1 MELTL
6 ITFLPLVAAAIIL
19 FLPPAQKQ
27 LIRIISLIAALGQVG
42 LSLWIWK
49 GYNYSLAGIN
59 DPKSFQ
65 FVEKVKWIDL
75 QFGSFSFNVDY
86 FMGVDGLSITMVI
99 LTVVV
104 SAIGVISS
112 WTIEK
117 SVKGYFLL
125 YNVLSTAMVGCFL
138 ALDFFLFY
146 IFWELMLVP
155 MYFLIGI
162 WGGPN
167 REYAAMKFFLF
178 TLFGSVFMLLVTI
191 GLYFSVIDPETG
203 KNTFSIVAMSD
214 PNNFVPNSIFGGSG
228 TAMRYLAFI
237 GLFLAFAIKV
247 PVFPFHTW
255 LPDAH
260 VEAPTPMSVI
270 LGGVLLKL
278 GGYGFLRINFPIFP
292 EVFGALA
299 YTLAVL
305 GAINIIYGA
314 LCAIAQKDLKKM
326 VAYSSVSHMGFVLLG
341 IASVTTE
348 GMTGAMMQMFS
359 HGILTPLLFLLVGV
373 IYDRA
378 HTREIERFGGL
389 AKYMPVYTGFV
400 ITTFMASLGMPGLSG
415 FIAESFVF
423 LGAFRA
429 ELTRPVAVISTLGI
443 LLSAGY
449 LLWALQRVY
458 FGKRKPNA
466 AYDVEGEHGHEHA
479 HFHDWNGSVDLDS
492 REVLMLA
499 PLTAIVV
506 ILGVYPSLLTDLM
519 MPSMNKIVEVLAPA
533 MQASTALLK

>member
-292 EVFGALA
+292 EIFGALA
-299 YTLAVL
+299 YSLAVL

>member
-19 FLPPAQKQ
+19 FVPPAQKQ

-214 PNNFVPNSIFGGSG
+214 PNNFLPNSIFGGSG

-429 ELTRPVAVISTLGI
+429 ELTRPVAVVSTLGI

-533 MQASTALLK
+533 MEASTALLK

>member
-19 FLPPAQKQ
+19 FVPPAQKQ
-27 LIRIISLIAALGQVG
+27 LIRIISLLAALGQVG

-299 YTLAVL
+299 YALAVL

-429 ELTRPVAVISTLGI
+429 ELTRPVAVVSTLGI

-533 MQASTALLK
+533 VQASTALLK

>member
-19 FLPPAQKQ
+19 FVPPAQKQ

-75 QFGSFSFNVDY
+75 QFGSFSFNADY

-214 PNNFVPNSIFGGSG
+214 PNNFLPNSIFGGAG
-228 TAMRYLAFI
+228 TTMRYLAFI

-292 EVFGALA
+292 EIFGALA
-299 YTLAVL
+299 YSLAVL

>member
-1 MELTL
+1 
-6 ITFLPLVAAAIIL
+6 
-19 FLPPAQKQ
+19 
-27 LIRIISLIAALGQVG
+27 
-42 LSLWIWK
+42 
-49 GYNYSLAGIN
+49 
-59 DPKSFQ
+59 
-65 FVEKVKWIDL
+65 
-75 QFGSFSFNVDY
+75 
-86 FMGVDGLSITMVI
+86 
-99 LTVVV
+99 
-104 SAIGVISS
+104 
-112 WTIEK
+112 
-117 SVKGYFLL
+117 
-125 YNVLSTAMVGCFL
+125 
-138 ALDFFLFY
+138 
-146 IFWELMLVP
+146 
-155 MYFLIGI
+155 
-162 WGGPN
+162 
-167 REYAAMKFFLF
+167 
-178 TLFGSVFMLLVTI
+178 
-191 GLYFSVIDPETG
+191 
-203 KNTFSIVAMSD
+203 
-214 PNNFVPNSIFGGSG
+214 
-228 TAMRYLAFI
+228 
-237 GLFLAFAIKV
+237 
-247 PVFPFHTW
+247 
-255 LPDAH
+255 
-260 VEAPTPMSVI
+260 MSVI

-292 EVFGALA
+292 EIFGALA
-299 YTLAVL
+299 YSLAVL

>member
-19 FLPPAQKQ
+19 FVPPAQKQ

-75 QFGSFSFNVDY
+75 QFGSFSFNADY

-292 EVFGALA
+292 EIFGALA
-299 YTLAVL
+299 YSLAVL

>member
-19 FLPPAQKQ
+19 FVPPAQKQ

-75 QFGSFSFNVDY
+75 QFGSFSFNADY

-214 PNNFVPNSIFGGSG
+214 PNNFLPNSIFGGSG
-228 TAMRYLAFI
+228 TTMRYLAFI

-292 EVFGALA
+292 EIFGALA
-299 YTLAVL
+299 YSLAVL

>member
-19 FLPPAQKQ
+19 FVPPAQKQ

-75 QFGSFSFNVDY
+75 QFGSFSFNADY

-214 PNNFVPNSIFGGSG
+214 PNNFLPNSIFGGSG
-228 TAMRYLAFI
+228 TTMRYLAFI

-292 EVFGALA
+292 EIFGALA
-299 YTLAVL
+299 YSLAVL

-533 MQASTALLK
+533 MQVSTALLK

>member
-27 LIRIISLIAALGQVG
+27 LIRIISLLAALGQVG

>member
-19 FLPPAQKQ
+19 FVPPAQKQ

-75 QFGSFSFNVDY
+75 QFGSFSFNADY
-86 FMGVDGLSITMVI
+86 FMGVDGLSITMFI

-214 PNNFVPNSIFGGSG
+214 PNNFLPNSIFGGSG
-228 TAMRYLAFI
+228 TTMRYLAFI

-292 EVFGALA
+292 EIFGALA
-299 YTLAVL
+299 YSLAVL

>member
-19 FLPPAQKQ
+19 FVPPAQKQ

-214 PNNFVPNSIFGGSG
+214 PNNFLPNSIFGGSG
-228 TAMRYLAFI
+228 TTMRYLAFI

-292 EVFGALA
+292 EIFGALA
-299 YTLAVL
+299 YSLAVL

>member
-19 FLPPAQKQ
+19 FVPPAQKQ

-75 QFGSFSFNVDY
+75 QFGSFSFNADY

-214 PNNFVPNSIFGGSG
+214 PNNFLPNSIFGGSG
-228 TAMRYLAFI
+228 TTMRYLAFI

-292 EVFGALA
+292 EIFGALA
-299 YTLAVL
+299 YSLAVL

-533 MQASTALLK
+533 TQASTALLK

>member
-19 FLPPAQKQ
+19 FVPPAQKQ

-99 LTVVV
+99 LTVIV

-214 PNNFVPNSIFGGSG
+214 PNNFLPNSIFGGSG

-429 ELTRPVAVISTLGI
+429 ELTRPVAVVSTLGI

-533 MQASTALLK
+533 MEASTALLK

>member
-214 PNNFVPNSIFGGSG
+214 PNNFLPNSIFGGSG
-228 TAMRYLAFI
+228 TTMRYLAFI

-292 EVFGALA
+292 EIFGALA
-299 YTLAVL
+299 YSLAVL

>member
-99 LTVVV
+99 LTVIV

>member
-19 FLPPAQKQ
+19 FVPSTQKQ
-27 LIRIISLIAALGQVG
+27 LIRIISLLAALGQVG

-49 GYNYSLAGIN
+49 GYDYSLAGIN

-75 QFGSFSFNVDY
+75 QFGNFSFNVDY
-86 FMGVDGLSITMVI
+86 FMGVDGLSITMVL

-112 WTIEK
+112 WAIEK

-125 YNVLSTAMVGCFL
+125 YNILSTAMVGCFL

-162 WGGPN
+162 WGGPD

-214 PNNFVPNSIFGGSG
+214 PNNFLPDSILGGSG
-228 TAMRYLAFI
+228 TVMRYLAFI

-299 YTLAVL
+299 YLLAVL

-415 FIAESFVF
+415 FIAESFIF

-429 ELTRPVAVISTLGI
+429 ELTRPVAVVSTLGI

-466 AYDVEGEHGHEHA
+466 AYDVKGEHGHEHA
-479 HFHDWNGSVDLDS
+479 HFHDWNGSVDLDG

-499 PLTAIVV
+499 PLTAIVI

>member
-19 FLPPAQKQ
+19 FVPSTQKQ
-27 LIRIISLIAALGQVG
+27 LIRIISLLAALGQVG

-99 LTVVV
+99 LTVIV

-117 SVKGYFLL
+117 SVKSYFLL

-162 WGGPN
+162 WGGPD

-191 GLYFSVIDPETG
+191 GLYFSVVDPETG

-214 PNNFVPNSIFGGSG
+214 PNNFLPDSILGGSG
-228 TAMRYLAFI
+228 TVMRYLAFI

-299 YTLAVL
+299 YLLAVL

-415 FIAESFVF
+415 FIAESFIF

-429 ELTRPVAVISTLGI
+429 ELTRPVAVVSTLGI

-466 AYDVEGEHGHEHA
+466 AYDVKGEHGHEHA
-479 HFHDWNGSVDLDS
+479 HFHDWKGSVDLDS

-499 PLTAIVV
+499 PLTAIVI

-519 MPSMNKIVEVLAPA
+519 MPSMNKIVEILAPA

>member
-19 FLPPAQKQ
+19 FVPPAQKQ

-214 PNNFVPNSIFGGSG
+214 PNNFLPNSIFGGSG

-429 ELTRPVAVISTLGI
+429 ELTRPVAVVSTLGI

-506 ILGVYPSLLTDLM
+506 VLGVYPSLLTDLM

-533 MQASTALLK
+533 MEASTALLK

>member
-19 FLPPAQKQ
+19 FVPPAQKQ

-214 PNNFVPNSIFGGSG
+214 PNNFLPNSIFGGSG

-292 EVFGALA
+292 EIFGALA

-429 ELTRPVAVISTLGI
+429 ELTRPVAVVSTLGI

-533 MQASTALLK
+533 MEASTALLK

>member
-19 FLPPAQKQ
+19 FVPSTQKQ
-27 LIRIISLIAALGQVG
+27 LIRIISLLAALGQVG
-42 LSLWIWK
+42 LGLWIWK

-75 QFGSFSFNVDY
+75 QFGNFSFNVDY
-86 FMGVDGLSITMVI
+86 FMGVDGLSITMVL

-162 WGGPN
+162 WGGPD

-214 PNNFVPNSIFGGSG
+214 PNNFLPDSILGGSG
-228 TAMRYLAFI
+228 TVMRYLAFI

-299 YTLAVL
+299 YLLAVL

-415 FIAESFVF
+415 FIAESFIF

-429 ELTRPVAVISTLGI
+429 ELTRPVAVVSTLGI

-466 AYDVEGEHGHEHA
+466 AYDVKGEHGHEHA
-479 HFHDWNGSVDLDS
+479 HFHDWHGNVDLDG

-499 PLTAIVV
+499 PLTAIVI

-519 MPSMNKIVEVLAPA
+519 MPSMNKIVEILAPA
-533 MQASTALLK
+533 MQANTALLK

>member
-19 FLPPAQKQ
+19 FVPPAQKQ
-27 LIRIISLIAALGQVG
+27 LIRIISLLAALGQVG

-214 PNNFVPNSIFGGSG
+214 PNNFLPDSIFGGSG

-299 YTLAVL
+299 YALAVL

-429 ELTRPVAVISTLGI
+429 ELTRPVAVVSTLGI

-533 MQASTALLK
+533 MEASTALLK

>member
-19 FLPPAQKQ
+19 FVPPAQKQ

-75 QFGSFSFNVDY
+75 QFGSFSFNADY

-214 PNNFVPNSIFGGSG
+214 PNNFLPNSIFGGSG
-228 TAMRYLAFI
+228 TTMRYLAFI

-260 VEAPTPMSVI
+260 GSPNTDVSDSGRRAPETGWIRLFAHQLSD
-270 LGGVLLKL
+270 
-278 GGYGFLRINFPIFP
+278 FSRNLRSI
-292 EVFGALA
+292 G
-299 YTLAVL
+299 
-305 GAINIIYGA
+305 
-314 LCAIAQKDLKKM
+314 
-326 VAYSSVSHMGFVLLG
+326 
-341 IASVTTE
+341 
-348 GMTGAMMQMFS
+348 
-359 HGILTPLLFLLVGV
+359 
-373 IYDRA
+373 
-378 HTREIERFGGL
+378 
-389 AKYMPVYTGFV
+389 
-400 ITTFMASLGMPGLSG
+400 
-415 FIAESFVF
+415 
-423 LGAFRA
+423 
-429 ELTRPVAVISTLGI
+429 
-443 LLSAGY
+443 
-449 LLWALQRVY
+449 
-458 FGKRKPNA
+458 
-466 AYDVEGEHGHEHA
+466 
-479 HFHDWNGSVDLDS
+479 
-492 REVLMLA
+492 
-499 PLTAIVV
+499 
-506 ILGVYPSLLTDLM
+506 LLTGG
-519 MPSMNKIVEVLAPA
+519 AWRH
-533 MQASTALLK
+533 